1 MTNDDQFHHSDPL
14 PKSVPDY
21 GRVLHKRFLEQMRE
35 GFSSADQINAAA
47 SIIVGALRET
57 YGLRDAMLARVDV
70 ICADIKT
77 SADRFYDPV
86 TNRRRSTIPF
96 TQRLEVPHVK
106 ADDKMHNVRQP
117 FNVQTLDNKR
127 DAD

>member
-1 MTNDDQFHHSDPL
+1 MSDDQFHHSDPL
-14 PKSVPDY
+14 PKAIPDY

-57 YGLRDAMLARVDV
+57 YGNRDAVLARVDV
-70 ICADIKT
+70 ICGDIKK
-77 SADRFYDPV
+77 SVDRFYDPV

-96 TQRLEVPHVK
+96 TQRLEMPLVK
-106 ADDKMHNVRQP
+106 ADDKMHNVRP
-117 FNVQTLDNKR
+117 PLDVRTLDEPKK
-127 DAD
+127 D

>member
-1 MTNDDQFHHSDPL
+1 VSDDQFHHSDPL
-14 PKSVPDY
+14 PQGIPDY

-57 YGLRDAMLARVDV
+57 YGLRDAVLSRVDV
-70 ICADIKT
+70 ICADIKK
-77 SADRFYDPV
+77 SVDRFYDPV

-96 TQRLEVPHVK
+96 TQRLEMPLVK
-106 ADDKMHNVRQP
+106 ADDKFLNVRPP
-117 FNVQTLDNKR
+117 FEVRTLDEPKKE
-127 DAD
+127 